1 MRLPPLVCPLV
12 FLCRLA
18 RSSCAAAGPSSGTP
32 LCLLRRL
39 RVDKGERRRTP
50 TGESRL
56 RAVQAGRRRSCRQ
69 RARALRK
76 ALCQSFL
83 GLRLGLLAPHGQR
96 LLLLLLLPPPPPLL
110 LLLLLLQQWLLQRLV
125 LRLLLRRQGLR
136 SRLRELR
143 RCWSGAVWTCPSGRV
158 SATLRCRRVR

>member
-39 RVDKGERRRTP
+39 RVDKGERRRTQK
-50 TGESRL
+50 GDSRL
-56 RAVQAGRRRSCRQ
+56 HAVQAGRHRTCGQ

-83 GLRLGLLAPHGQR
+83 GLRLGLLARRGR
-96 LLLLLLLPPPPPLL
+96 GL
-110 LLLLLLQQWLLQRLV
+110 LLLLLLQQWLL
-125 LRLLLRRQGLR
+125 
-136 SRLRELR
+136 
-143 RCWSGAVWTCPSGRV
+143 
-158 SATLRCRRVR
+158 